1 MPPKGSQPRLMA
13 KMYSRHIDRK
23 KDGMDQVIR
32 ENTCQK
38 LSKMPLRFTAQWM
51 PMGMEINNCR
61 MITPTLRMT
70 VLRMGSATTS
80 FTARLFMVD
89 QPKSPWNMLSI
100 QRTYCSGRDLSKP
113 SFSYMAS

>member
-1 MPPKGSQPRLMA
+1 MPESREALGMPPKGSQPRLMA
-13 KMYSRHIDRK
+13 KMYSKHIDRK

-61 MITPTLRMT
+61 IITPTLRMT

-80 FTARLFMVD
+80 ATARLFMVD
-89 QPKSPWNMLSI
+89 QPKSP
-100 QRTYCSGRDLSKP
+100 
-113 SFSYMAS
+113 